1 MLHEPSFTC
10 DPSLLWSKERTQ
22 WIEFSIPALRILS
35 NGLAVRHQDR
45 ATLEPFIVGGKVDLT
60 ALPASSQ
67 KLGVVAERSYGQRI
81 DAQLQHAPVDTL
93 AAHYGNDALG
103 SLLQMQRLG
112 RLTALLGY
120 WPEIRYQAQ
129 RQGISPAEL
138 EFYPIKDTEK
148 YQSIH
153 VGCSNTAEGRQA
165 IASINKALR
174 DLRQNTLIDFYTAWL
189 DPEMRRDY
197 LEDARAF
204 FQRPQEQ

>member
-1 MLHEPSFTC
+1 
-10 DPSLLWSKERTQ
+10 
-22 WIEFSIPALRILS
+22 
-35 NGLAVRHQDR
+35 
-45 ATLEPFIVGGKVDLT
+45 
-60 ALPASSQ
+60 
-67 KLGVVAERSYGQRI
+67 
-81 DAQLQHAPVDTL
+81 
-93 AAHYGNDALG
+93 
-103 SLLQMQRLG
+103 MQRLG